1 MSAKKIKFDKAFVA
15 KTFIDYCHSSAPYF
29 EKRPEILYVI
39 IMTLADVATEL
50 GIGEE
55 YLREIRDRYP
65 NVKFILDK
73 LKAGWKLTEVTV
85 VRARSA
91 EEAILKAEKMRVR
104 INSSDS
110 ADLEG
115 KSAV

>member
-65 NVKFILDK
+65 TLNLSSTNSKPV
-73 LKAGWKLTEVTV
+73 GNS
-85 VRARSA
+85 RRSRLSGQGA
-91 EEAILKAEKMRVR
+91 PKRPF
-104 INSSDS
+104 
-110 ADLEG
+110 
-115 KSAV
+115 